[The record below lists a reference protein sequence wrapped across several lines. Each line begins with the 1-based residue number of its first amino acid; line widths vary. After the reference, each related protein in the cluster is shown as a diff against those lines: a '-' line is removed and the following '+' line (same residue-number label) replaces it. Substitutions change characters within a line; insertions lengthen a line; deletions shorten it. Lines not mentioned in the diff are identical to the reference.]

1 MVQKVIQKI
10 DELWNLVTD
19 GMPIDN
25 LVRMQVF
32 GQMENQVWDT
42 VTRHVLYEIEEHV
55 KDDLKW

>member
-1 MVQKVIQKI
+1 MVQMVIQKI

>member
-1 MVQKVIQKI
+1 MVRMVIQKI
-10 DELWNLVTD
+10 DKLWNLVKD
-19 GMPIDN
+19 RMPIDN